1 MLIVLSIITS
11 SISFCFFGVKMKKNK
26 LTNLFALSNDEL
38 LLIDGG
44 GLLEVTKW
52 LLDGGSYAVVGIAA

>member
-1 MLIVLSIITS
+1 
-11 SISFCFFGVKMKKNK
+11 MKKNK